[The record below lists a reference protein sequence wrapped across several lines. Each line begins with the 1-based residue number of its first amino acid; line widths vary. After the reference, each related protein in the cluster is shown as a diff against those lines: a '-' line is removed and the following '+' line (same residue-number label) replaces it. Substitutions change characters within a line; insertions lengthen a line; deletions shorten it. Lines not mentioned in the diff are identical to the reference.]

1 MDPQDALYAA
11 APLVALTNPV
21 AEVALFLTLI
31 DGQPMAAQRA
41 SAMKAA
47 AGVFVIL
54 ATAVLIG
61 HGVLH
66 LLDISVSAF
75 RAAGGLLVVTMG
87 MEMVNGNEPM
97 LQTATTGA
105 DDDRLWVPFVM
116 PMLAGPGAIVTAVS
130 LSLRESESH
139 PIPIATLAA
148 TAIAALLVLA
158 VLLLASLVAHR
169 TSTRTRKIFTRFSGI
184 LLVAIGFQ
192 MGFTGIVE
200 FFGISV

>member
-1 MDPQDALYAA
+1 MDLQEVLYAT

-21 AEVALFLTLI
+21 AEVALFLSLI
-31 DGQPMAAQRA
+31 EGRSRSDQRA
-41 SAMKAA
+41 AAMKAA
-47 AGVFVIL
+47 SGVFIIL
-54 ATAVLIG
+54 ATAVLVG

-66 LLDISVSAF
+66 LLGISVSAF

-87 MEMVNGNEPM
+87 LEMANGNEPM
-97 LQTATTGA
+97 LQTSTSGA
-105 DDDRLWVPFVM
+105 DDDRLWVPFIM

-130 LSLRESESH
+130 LSLRESETH
-139 PIPIATLAA
+139 LVPISTLTAS
-148 TAIAALLVLA
+148 AIAAMLVLA
-158 VLLLASLVAHR
+158 VLLAASLVANR
-169 TSTRTRKIFTRFSGI
+169 TSKRTRKIFTRFSGI